1 MSKIYNIF
9 MKKLILIAF
18 LGLSTVSYANSFD
31 DWSNEDLC
39 RWIDA
44 VQVPDPIL
52 LEIKVRDLVCLS
64 NSEMEASIQEPYA
77 SEHGTVFPSPSS
89 NNASNK
95 NSGSGVRV
103 TFNYK
108 IKL

>member
-1 MSKIYNIF
+1 
-9 MKKLILIAF
+9 MKKLIILITF
-18 LGLSTVSYANSFD
+18 LVLWSVSHAKSFD

-52 LEIKVRDLVCLS
+52 LEIEVRDLVCLS
-64 NSEMEASIQEPYA
+64 NPEIIEVSVQEPYA
-77 SEHGTVFPSPSS
+77 SEHGTVYPSPSS

-95 NSGSGVRV
+95 NSGSGIRFI
-103 TFNYK
+103 FNYK
-108 IKL
+108 VKL